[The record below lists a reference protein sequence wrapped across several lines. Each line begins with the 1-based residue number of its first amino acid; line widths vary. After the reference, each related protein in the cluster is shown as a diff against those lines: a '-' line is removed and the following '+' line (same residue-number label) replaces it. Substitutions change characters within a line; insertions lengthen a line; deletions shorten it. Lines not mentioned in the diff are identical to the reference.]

1 MLSEIIKRMK
11 EAAYVREDVIAC
23 VLDWITRC
31 EIVCIGAPYE
41 ADWQLKQ
48 LELDGIIDAELT
60 VDSDLIALGCSTII
74 YNWNVNSKGG
84 NCNIIRKSKA
94 LELLDLSETD
104 FRQLCIFLGT
114 DYTPRASH
122 KKGIIKLLPRHDE

>member
-1 MLSEIIKRMK
+1 MK

-84 NCNIIRKSKA
+84 DCNIIKKSEV

-104 FRQLCIFLGT
+104 FHQLCIFLGT
-114 DYTPRASH
+114 DYYQDTMNN
-122 KKGIIKLLPRHDE
+122 KNVI